1 MLLFSYKAIDNNG
14 KIVRGKR
21 VANNEQELAER
32 LRQSGLE
39 MLRAKQVSS
48 RSIFDSLQNFHLG
61 SVSRIELIEFSNNMG
76 VMLKAGVPLVDALL
90 ELREDQGNRY
100 FKNVLDSIIEQ
111 VEGGDRLN
119 AALKKHPRVFP
130 EIYSNIIEIGENTGR
145 LDNVFFDLARHY
157 KRIDDLTK
165 NVQKA
170 MIYPITVLLV
180 LVGVSVFFLVKL
192 FPTMFTMLTAFK
204 VKELPMMTKGF
215 MRLSSFFQNNFLW
228 IILGIFFFIVIIYI
242 LRKIRTTRYFF
253 DWMELRLPYI
263 RGFYLQLR
271 MATFARYL
279 SMLQSAGID
288 IIRSLDLAT
297 QSINN
302 LILERLLKHSRKRIL
317 EGNSLSATLRGGAII
332 PNMVVRM
339 IGVGEAAG
347 TLPQQLEFVANYYDE
362 GLERKIAVALAVL
375 EPLMILVLAAMVL
388 SLIAAMFQPMY
399 GIFTDIFKMYGGGGA
414 Y

>member
-1 MLLFSYKAIDNNG
+1 MLLFNYKAIDNRG

-21 VANNEQELAER
+21 AAANEQELAER

-39 MLRAKQVSS
+39 MLRAKQTSS
-48 RSIFDSLQNFHLG
+48 SSLFDSLQNIQIG
-61 SVSRIELIEFSNNMG
+61 SVSRVELVEFSNNMG

-100 FKNVLDSIIEQ
+100 FKNILYSIIEQ

-119 AALKKHPRVFP
+119 TAFKKHTRVFP
-130 EIYSNIIEIGENTGR
+130 EIYANIIEIGENTGR
-145 LDNVFFDLARHY
+145 LDSVFFDLARHY
-157 KRIDDLTK
+157 KRIDDLVK
-165 NVQKA
+165 NVKKA
-170 MIYPITVLLV
+170 MIYPITILL
-180 LVGVSVFFLVKL
+180 LLITVSVFFLVKL
-192 FPTMFTMLTAFK
+192 FPTMFTMLAAFN
-204 VKELPMMTKGF
+204 VKELPLLTTGF

-228 IILGIFFFIVIIYI
+228 IIIGTFFFFVLIYI
-242 LRKIRTTRYFF
+242 LRKIKTTRYFF
-253 DWMELRLPYI
+253 DWMELRIPYV

-288 IIRSLDLAT
+288 IIRSMDLAT

-302 LILERLLKHSRKRIL
+302 LILERLLKQSRKRIL
-317 EGNSLSATLRGGAII
+317 EGNTLSATLRGGAII

-347 TLPQQLEFVANYYDE
+347 TLPEQLEFVANYYDE
-362 GLERKIAVALAVL
+362 GLERKIAVALAVM
-375 EPLMILVLAAMVL
+375 EPLLIIILAGMVL

-399 GIFTDIFKMYGGGGA
+399 GIFTDIFKIYGGGSF
-414 Y
+414 

>member
-1 MLLFSYKAIDNNG
+1 MLLFSYKAIDKKG

-32 LRQSGLE
+32 LSQSGFEL
-39 MLRAKQVSS
+39 LRAKEVHS
-48 RSIFDSLQNFHLG
+48 RSFFDSLQNFQLG
-61 SVSRIELIEFSNNMG
+61 SVSRVELIEFSNNMG

-119 AALKKHPRVFP
+119 TAFKKHPRVFP

-145 LDNVFFDLARHY
+145 LDSVFFDLARHY

-192 FPTMFTMLTAFK
+192 FPTMFAMLTAFN
-204 VKELPMMTKGF
+204 VKELPTMTTAF

-228 IILGIFFFIVIIYI
+228 ILIGIFFFIIMIYI

-302 LILERLLKHSRKRIL
+302 LILERLLKRSRKRIL
-317 EGNSLSATLRGGAII
+317 EGNTLSSTLRGGAII

-399 GIFTDIFKMYGGGGA
+399 GIFTDIFKMYGGGT